1 MAGTLFIGD
10 KNYSSWSIRP
20 WLVLHAFGIR
30 FTEKPIPFD
39 GCSESSHFKQSVA
52 KYSPADRVPFLQG
65 SNSASP
71 QADPLIIWETLAIIE
86 YLAEQNPQLE
96 NWRRN
101 VGLRA
106 QARSLCA
113 EMHSGFFA
121 LRRQCPMNIKA
132 DLPQIGRLLWRD
144 KFLVRKD
151 IHRIE
156 TEWRNILK
164 LSKGP
169 FLAVKLSALDAFYVS
184 VITRIQTYKLPVS
197 ENTAQYMQHIRR
209 HPSVKMA

>member
-1 MAGTLFIGD
+1 MA
-10 KNYSSWSIRP
+10 
-20 WLVLHAFGIR
+20 
-30 FTEKPIPFD
+30 
-39 GCSESSHFKQSVA
+39 
-52 KYSPADRVPFLQG
+52 
-65 SNSASP
+65 
-71 QADPLIIWETLAIIE
+71 
-86 YLAEQNPQLE
+86 
-96 NWRRN
+96 
-101 VGLRA
+101 LRA

-156 TEWRNILK
+156 TAWRNILK

-169 FLAVKLSALDAFYVS
+169 FLAEELNALDAFYAP

-197 ENTAQYMQHIRR
+197 EDTALYIQRIRQ
-209 HPSVKMA
+209 HPSVKKWREDAIESAVFRDFEDPYRFSSEDMPAPA

>member
-1 MAGTLFIGD
+1 MA
-10 KNYSSWSIRP
+10 
-20 WLVLHAFGIR
+20 
-30 FTEKPIPFD
+30 
-39 GCSESSHFKQSVA
+39 
-52 KYSPADRVPFLQG
+52 
-65 SNSASP
+65 
-71 QADPLIIWETLAIIE
+71 
-86 YLAEQNPQLE
+86 
-96 NWRRN
+96 
-101 VGLRA
+101 LRA

-156 TEWRNILK
+156 TAWRNILK

-169 FLAVKLSALDAFYVS
+169 YLAGEFNALDAFYAPVF
-184 VITRIQTYKLPVS
+184 TRIQTYKLPVS
-197 ENTAQYMQHIRR
+197 EDTAPYIQRIRQ
-209 HPSVKMA
+209 HPSVKNGVKTQLKAQFFAILKTPIGSARKICLLQHRFCLRKQKAWLFA